1 MMPTTEFQWVAINTE
16 RFAIFENHFI
26 PNKKVELSS
35 SCEFMMDTE
44 SKRVAVFVSFNF
56 TCAQNTIIELEVNC
70 HFEID
75 KNSCTNFSQDD
86 AIRIPLGF
94 ARHLCM
100 LTIGTARGILHSK
113 IENTSF
119 KSFILPTI
127 NLAELVKEEIFFKI

>member
-1 MMPTTEFQWVAINTE
+1 MPTTEFQWVAINAE
-16 RFAIFENHFI
+16 RFTVFEEHFS
-26 PNKKVELSS
+26 PKKKVELRSN
-35 SCEFMMDTE
+35 CEFMLDAE
-44 SKRVAVFVSFNF
+44 AKRLAVFMTFNF
-56 TCAQNTIIELEVNC
+56 DCAQNTIIELEVNC

-75 KNSCTNFSQDD
+75 KNSWTNFYQDD

-119 KSFILPTI
+119 KSFILPSI
-127 NLAELVKEEIFFKI
+127 NLAELVKEELLF